1 MTFLEQLHEQRW
13 DDHRYYHQ
21 SRINQT
27 LHLMSAISF
36 LAAYGLIFVSPAAAA
51 VLGWIVAM
59 LLRQIGHFFFE
70 PKGYDNVN
78 QATHQHKEAIK
89 IGYNLQRKRILL
101 AVWFAIPVL
110 LYFDPSFFGYFKGP
124 QDKMTYINN
133 VGLLWLYLG
142 PIAVLFRTIHLFFIY
157 NALTGFVWAAKIF
170 TDPIHDLKMYYKSP
184 LFLMK
189 GELFDDMVTHS

>member
-1 MTFLEQLHEQRW
+1 MTFLEQLQEQRW

-27 LHLMSAISF
+27 LHLLSAMSF
-36 LAAYGLIFVSPAAAA
+36 LTAYGLMFVSPAAATIF
-51 VLGWIVAM
+51 GWIVAM
-59 LLRQIGHFFFE
+59 VLRQIGHFFFE
-70 PKGYDNVN
+70 PKGYDTVN

-110 LYFDPSFFGYFKGP
+110 LYFEPGFFGYFQGP

-133 VGLLWLYLG
+133 VSLLWLYLA

-157 NALTGFVWAAKIF
+157 NIETGMVWAVKIF
-170 TDPIHDLKMYYKSP
+170 TDPLHDLKMYYKSP